1 MNNGR
6 GGGGGDTTDTYQMLN
21 IFRAAPNRKTFIF
34 KTPPPS
40 SRKFKN
46 PPLQH
51 LIRYTFWCKIGNGT
65 STGVR
70 HCVAQIIKGPVFKM
84 VVIYYGELYIRNKL
98 YGNYDYR
105 N

>member
-1 MNNGR
+1 M

-21 IFRAAPNRKTFIF
+21 ISRAAPNRKTFIF
-34 KTPPPS
+34 KTPHLHLENL
-40 SRKFKN
+40 RT
-46 PPLQH
+46 PLQH